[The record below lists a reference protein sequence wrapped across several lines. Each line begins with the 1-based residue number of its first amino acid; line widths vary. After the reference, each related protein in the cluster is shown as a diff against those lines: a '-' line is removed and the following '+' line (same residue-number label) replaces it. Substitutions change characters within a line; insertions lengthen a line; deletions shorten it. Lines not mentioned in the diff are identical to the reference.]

1 MRLVGKTAIVTGG
14 AHGIGAAIC
23 RAFVNEG
30 ARVVVADTDDN
41 GASKL
46 VATLSELGSAMNV
59 QTDVGERLDVH
70 NMVAATLDAYGHID
84 ILVNNAGIAS
94 SGGFL
99 DITEDDFDTVM
110 RVNLKG
116 AFLCSQAVARMMVER
131 VKEDGPP
138 GTIINI
144 SSVFDT
150 LALPDQVAYTVSKG
164 GLKQLNNLMAQSLA
178 HHGIRV
184 NSIAPGSIASDML
197 ERVMADADAR
207 EKVLAR
213 TPLGRIGEAAEIAC
227 VAVFLASDDASYI
240 TGQTIYAD
248 GGRMGQA
255 YEQRKR

>member
-23 RAFVNEG
+23 RAFVTEG
-30 ARVVVADTDDN
+30 ARVVVADTDDSA
-41 GASKL
+41 ASAL
-46 VATLSELGSAMNV
+46 VETLSELGSAMSV

-70 NMVAATLDAYGHID
+70 NLVAATLDAYGHID

-94 SGGFL
+94 HGAFL
-99 DITEDDFDTVM
+99 DITEDDFDAVM

-116 AFLCSQAVARMMVER
+116 AFLCSQAVARTMVAR

-178 HHGIRV
+178 AEGIRV
-184 NSIAPGSIASDML
+184 NSIAPGSVASDML
-197 ERVMADADAR
+197 ERVMADADSRA
-207 EKVLAR
+207 KVLAR
-213 TPLGRIGEAAEIAC
+213 TPMGRIGEASEIASI
-227 VAVFLASDDASYI
+227 AVFLASDDASYI

-255 YEQRKR
+255 YERRKR